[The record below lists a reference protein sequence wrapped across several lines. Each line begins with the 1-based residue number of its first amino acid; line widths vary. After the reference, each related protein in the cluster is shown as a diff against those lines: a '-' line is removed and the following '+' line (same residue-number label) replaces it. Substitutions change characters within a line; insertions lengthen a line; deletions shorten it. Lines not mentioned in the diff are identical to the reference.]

1 MTFQDPTLSN
11 FGPESSMVNA
21 QSGHLMCFPLKERLF
36 IDYPTLDHIQF
47 DLALY
52 RGSWNRNS
60 GDD

>member
-1 MTFQDPTLSN
+1 MI
-11 FGPESSMVNA
+11 NA
-21 QSGHLMCFPLKERLF
+21 QSGHLMCLPLKERLF